1 MPWKAIEPMNQ
12 RTEFV
17 LKALKT
23 DNFRALCQEYAIST
37 KTGYK
42 WKERFLA
49 QGVAGMSEH
58 SRRPNSSPEGLV
70 EGVVC
75 EIVRLK
81 QKHKHWGPGSCAI
94 FMGESTRRCPA
105 RAALS
110 GCWSEREWWSIAS
123 CVAGRRRVAFI
134 ADAKLKLPM
143 RCGRSISRAGG
154 MAPR

>member
-1 MPWKAIEPMNQ
+1 MPWKVNEPMNQ

-58 SRRPNSSPEGLV
+58 SRRPNSSPEAAQYLWAS
-70 EGVVC
+70 
-75 EIVRLK
+75 
-81 QKHKHWGPGSCAI
+81 QCA
-94 FMGESTRRCPA
+94 GA
-105 RAALS
+105 Q
-110 GCWSEREWWSIAS
+110 REQ
-123 CVAGRRRVAFI
+123 
-134 ADAKLKLPM
+134 L
-143 RCGRSISRAGG
+143 
-154 MAPR
+154 